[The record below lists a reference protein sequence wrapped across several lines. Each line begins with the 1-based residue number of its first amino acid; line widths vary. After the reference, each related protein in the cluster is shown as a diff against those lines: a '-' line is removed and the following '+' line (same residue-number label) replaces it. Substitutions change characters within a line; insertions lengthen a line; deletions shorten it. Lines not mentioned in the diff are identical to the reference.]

1 MNIWRKILIIFWLI
15 SLIQADIRVFNR
27 SAGTESNIKTL
38 PDSKQLYMS
47 ARDFARAL
55 SSRLYENQERKK
67 LVLYISNRRIKISA
81 KSSFIMVD
89 DQPFQMPVIAREEK
103 GDIYLPAQGFLHIL
117 KSTTLPGINYDPTR
131 EFLDVDVVRFTIT
144 AIDVEE
150 KSNGTI
156 VRLKTRKPF
165 SERNI
170 SSFINK
176 HGWYYL
182 TIAGGLVDTV
192 ALNGTL
198 TRGIVHSVESD
209 QIGET
214 AQVALKLRSNIISH
228 EWYQKLNP
236 NEIVVTLRTPLGKNS
251 TRIKNVKDRW
261 RLNRIV
267 LDAGHGGKDAGTT
280 GKYGT
285 KEKDVVL
292 DITKRVGRLL
302 EKNTGI
308 KVIYTRTEDEWVP
321 LWKRTKLA
329 NESNGKIFVSI
340 HVNANP
346 NRKIKGFETYLLQ
359 SGKSED
365 AIEVASRENAVIKL
379 EKDRSQYKELTGEN
393 LIMATMAQSMFMKE
407 SEDLAAI
414 IQIEL
419 DKSIDSPNRGVKQAG
434 FYVLIGASMPNV
446 LVELGF
452 ISNPSEERNLKKPGY
467 RQNISES
474 IYNAILKFKSSRER
488 LLAEE

>member
-1 MNIWRKILIIFWLI
+1 
-15 SLIQADIRVFNR
+15 
-27 SAGTESNIKTL
+27 
-38 PDSKQLYMS
+38 MS

>member
-1 MNIWRKILIIFWLI
+1 
-15 SLIQADIRVFNR
+15 
-27 SAGTESNIKTL
+27 
-38 PDSKQLYMS
+38 MS

-419 DKSIDSPNRGVKQAG
+419 DKNIDSPNRGVKQAG